1 MLKTRSKFLPA
12 VAMIMVMT
20 VLTFVL
26 FRVMPDT
33 VDATTWASVLGSFWQ
48 PLIVIAVITWVFA
61 FLVLEISGTDWF
73 SRFLKF
79 ITIFAALVA
88 VVMTI
93 LALFF
98 RG

>member
-1 MLKTRSKFLPA
+1 MLRTRSEFLT
-12 VAMIMVMT
+12 VVVMIVVII

-26 FRVMPDT
+26 FWVVPDT
-33 VDATTWASVLGSFWQ
+33 VDATTWTSVLGSFWL

-61 FLVLEISGTDWF
+61 FLVFEIGGTDWF

-88 VVMTI
+88 VVMTT
-93 LALFF
+93 LSLLL